1 MRSDKRKKL
10 AVGIGLILCFLLL
23 VGGIL
28 SGMSGQ
34 VKAVPDNPMDGISQK
49 RSQVLYTGTGYYTSA
64 ISKKENQKTDLP
76 KTEVLE
82 TETESEAE
90 TETETELETELQT
103 EVTTETETGG
113 TETTTETGRQKN
125 PSQQHGMIQIWE
137 RQITGSLV
145 MMIRTRIRR
154 RFQLRH
160 RRQNR
165 RQRPSICG
173 H

>member
-113 TETTTETGRQKN
+113 TETTTETGEAEEPVTTAWDDPDMGEADYRE
-125 PSQQHGMIQIWE
+125 SGDDD
-137 RQITGSLV
+137 
-145 MMIRTRIRR
+145 
-154 RFQLRH
+154 
-160 RRQNR
+160 QN
-165 RQRPSICG
+165 QDQAEIPN
-173 H
+173 